1 MRTEIFDFLPDGA
14 RNIRETV
21 FILEQGFENEYDETD
36 LVAKHIVLFGDD
48 GEPVGTCRV
57 FWDNSLNSHILGRLA
72 VLREKRS
79 KGYGAKIVEAA
90 AEYVSSVGGTVLTL
104 HAQCRSKGFYEKL
117 GFEEFGD
124 IEYEE
129 GCPHIKM
136 KKDITKKG
144 EV

>member
-1 MRTEIFDFLPDGA
+1 MKTEIFDFLPDEA
-14 RNIRETV
+14 RRIRETV
-21 FILEQGFENEYDETD
+21 FIHEQGFENEYDKTD
-36 LVAKHIVLFGDD
+36 LVAKHVLLFTDD

-57 FWDNSLNSHILGRLA
+57 FWDDSLNSHILGRLA
-72 VLREKRS
+72 VIRENRG
-79 KGYGAKIVEAA
+79 KGYGVKIVETA

-136 KKDITKKG
+136 KKATAKNG